1 MDYME
6 YRLSR
11 EEKVKY
17 VLLFFLL
24 DGVISYLFYRSV
36 IAFLVGMS
44 LFVYFLKEVKKN
56 LCRKRQE
63 ELAGQFLMGMR
74 AVSTSLTAGYSVEQS
89 FEDALKELQLIYQKE
104 DMIILE
110 FQYIVNQ
117 LKMNR
122 NLEELLL
129 GLAAR
134 SGIDDIRNFAEIFS
148 AAKRTGGNLI
158 AIIRNT
164 IHSVGQKE
172 ETRKE
177 IQTALSSKKLEQNI
191 MSLVP
196 CLILIYIQMVSPGFM
211 DGMYHNLTGIVI
223 MTICLGIYAG
233 AFFWGRKIVEI
244 EV

>member
-6 YRLSR
+6 YQFTWR
-11 EEKVKY
+11 ERIKY
-17 VLLFFLL
+17 LMIFFLL
-24 DGVISYLFYRSV
+24 DGIISYLFYASV
-36 IAFLVGMS
+36 IP
-44 LFVYFLKEVKKN
+44 FVAAMPLGIYFFREVRKTLCKN
-56 LCRKRQE
+56 RQNRLSE
-63 ELAGQFLMGMR
+63 QFLMSMQ
-74 AVSTSLTAGYSVEQS
+74 AVSTSLTAGYSVEQA
-89 FEDALKELQLIYQKE
+89 FEDALQDLHQIYQDN

-110 FQYIVNQ
+110 FQYIVSQ

-129 GLAAR
+129 GLAVR
-134 SGIDDIRNFAEIFS
+134 SGVEDIRNFAEIFA

-158 AIIRNT
+158 VLIRNT
-164 IHSVGQKE
+164 IQSVGQKE

-191 MSLVP
+191 MSAIP

-211 DGMYHNLTGIVI
+211 DVMYHNLTGIVI
-223 MTICLGIYAG
+223 MTLCLCVYG
-233 AFFWGRKIVEI
+233 AAFLWGRKIVDI